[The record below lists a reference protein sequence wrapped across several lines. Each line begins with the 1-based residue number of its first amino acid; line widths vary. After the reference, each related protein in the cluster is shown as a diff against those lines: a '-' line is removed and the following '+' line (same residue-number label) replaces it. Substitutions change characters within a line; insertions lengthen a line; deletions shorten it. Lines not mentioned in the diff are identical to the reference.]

1 MLNVFLFLSLVFF
14 FTFLI
19 GKLVER
25 FRIPWIL
32 SSLFCGLLLAVYNP
46 FATVT
51 SGSVFQ
57 LLAQFGMYFL
67 LFIIGLEI
75 DLKEMVKKSRFI
87 FKATFFIILLEALFG
102 TLVVHFVFHYD
113 LLISFLVALAF
124 ATVGEAV
131 LVPILEEFKAINT
144 KLGQAILGIGLLD
157 DIIEIF
163 ALILAASI
171 IGTAT
176 TTHFNTFVVIASLLL
191 LFALTI
197 FLRYL
202 GGEGIRFNFISI
214 QTVFL
219 FVLAIFFFYVGIG
232 EFGESAALAAF
243 LAGIGLK
250 TFIPPKRLESI
261 ENEVKTMCYGFFAP
275 LFFVWV
281 GLSIKVDY
289 LLLYPALILLV
300 LLVSSGAKIL
310 GSYLIGRNYLGTK
323 QSLLLGVGVS
333 VRFSTS
339 IIIIRLLYD
348 AQLVSSDIYSVIV
361 ASSAIFVLIIP
372 LVFAAL
378 LARVP
383 TTKATKRAK

>member
-14 FTFLI
+14 FTFLV

-32 SSLFCGLLLAVYNP
+32 SSLLCGVLLAVYNP
-46 FATVT
+46 FASVT
-51 SGSVFQ
+51 SGNVFP

-75 DLKEMVKKSRFI
+75 DLKEIMKKSTFI

-102 TLVVHFVFHYD
+102 TLLVHFIFHYD

-157 DIIEIF
+157 DIIEVF
-163 ALILAASI
+163 VLILATSL
-171 IGTAT
+171 IGTT
-176 TTHFNTFVVIASLLL
+176 VSTHFNTFVIIGSLLL

-197 FLRYL
+197 FMRYL
-202 GGEGIRFNFISI
+202 GEEGIRFNFISI

-219 FVLAIFFFYVGIG
+219 FVLAIFFFYLGIG

-281 GLSIKVDY
+281 GLSIRVDY
-289 LLLYPALILLV
+289 LLSYPALILLV
-300 LLVSSGAKIL
+300 LLVSSGAKLL
-310 GSYLIGRNYLGTK
+310 GSYVVGKSYLGTK
-323 QSLLLGVGVS
+323 QSLLLGVGLS

-348 AQLVSSDIYSVIV
+348 AQLVASDIYSVIV
-361 ASSAIFVLIIP
+361 ASSAIFVFIIP

-378 LARVP
+378 LTRVP